1 LIFPHHENEIAQT
14 ESLTGKTFANYW
26 VHNGMLQLSGEKMS
40 KSLGNLVTIEEFL
53 AQHSADALR
62 MMVLNS
68 GYRSPLTFNDEV
80 IGQAERALERLRSA
94 LKPALPDSTGAP
106 QASLAALHQQMQ
118 ATQQGYVECMDD
130 DINTAGALGYLFELV
145 RVINQTRADGANA
158 AELKDSQDL
167 LHQLAG
173 VLGLR
178 LQQEKAADQAAAPF
192 IDLLVE
198 LRMEMRKQKL
208 YAMSDQVRNRLA
220 DLGVLIED
228 SKEGSTWSWK

>member
-1 LIFPHHENEIAQT
+1 
-14 ESLTGKTFANYW
+14 
-26 VHNGMLQLSGEKMS
+26 
-40 KSLGNLVTIEEFL
+40 VTIEEFL

-106 QASLAALHQQMQ
+106 QASLAALQQQMQ

-130 DINTAGALGYLFELV
+130 DINTAGALGFLFELV
-145 RVINQTRADGANA
+145 RVINQTRADGATA

-208 YAMSDQVRNRLA
+208 YALSDQVRNRLA
-220 DLGVLIED
+220 ELGVLIED
-228 SKEGSTWSWK
+228 SKEGSSWSWK